1 MKVHWLVISSSL
13 LLILTTGCQEALTWA
28 GANLYQAQTKDPEFK
43 TAAQL
48 VLEGFDA
55 GPRIRV
61 GYLPSPT
68 LGTVFSGPDDLG
80 QHGYRPNLSERN
92 GIVYTCKAG
101 AIDIGH
107 ARKAADWTVFL
118 AAKTFKQIMKDETEF
133 SFRLYEPSRYYV
145 RLTYPDNWK
154 DSSRQD
160 RERIA
165 YEISAGLGRYMAFTA
180 VTWHEIITWFG
191 FKSKGLEPEY
201 DSAFTWEETFSN
213 LFGTH
218 IAALAFEDTEHTYNE
233 AVTLAFDHELRRLD
247 AQPAE
252 VSRRASESVKGPW
265 FTGDFYWIAMKKRN
279 FDLGLDDGFV
289 TPLLIPSVSECEG
302 AQAVPY
308 PVPGLEFVSE
318 YGFSVRFEIKPN
330 IWEAN
335 AILDIITPEG
345 DRRKKRVEPV
355 IHYPLIMTHIRKQ
368 AIKRY
373 GSD

>member
-1 MKVHWLVISSSL
+1 MKLRWLVICSSL

-28 GANLYQAQTKDPEFK
+28 GANLYQAQTKDPELK

-48 VLEGFDA
+48 VLEGLDA
-55 GPRIRV
+55 SPRIRV

-68 LGTVFSGPDDLG
+68 LGTVFSGPNDLG
-80 QHGYRPNLSERN
+80 RHGYRPNLSERN

-107 ARKAADWTVFL
+107 ARKATDWMVFL
-118 AAKTFKQIMKDETEF
+118 AAKTFKQIMKNETEF

-145 RLTYPDNWK
+145 RLTYPDNWM
-154 DSSRQD
+154 DFSRPE
-160 RERIA
+160 REKIA
-165 YEISAGLGRYMAFTA
+165 YQLSIGLGRYMAFTV

-201 DSAFTWEETFSN
+201 PSAFTWEETFSN

-218 IAALAFEDTEHTYNE
+218 IAALALEDTEHTYNE
-233 AVTLAFDHELRRLD
+233 AVTLAFDRELRRLE
-247 AQPAE
+247 AQPAA
-252 VSRRASESVKGPW
+252 VSRHASESVRGPW

-302 AQAVPY
+302 AQAEPY
-308 PVPGLEFVSE
+308 PVPELDFVSQ

-335 AILDIITPEG
+335 AILDIAYAGEQG
-345 DRRKKRVEPV
+345 RKKRIEPL
-355 IHYPLIMTHIRKQ
+355 IHYPPIMEHIRKE

>member
-1 MKVHWLVISSSL
+1 MKLRWLVIISL
-13 LLILTTGCQEALTWA
+13 LLLIFTSGCQEALTWA
-28 GANLYQAQTKDPEFK
+28 GANLYQARTKDPELK
-43 TAAQL
+43 TGAQL
-48 VLEGFDA
+48 ILDGLNA
-55 GPRIRV
+55 SPRIRV

-68 LGTVFSGPDDLG
+68 LGTVFSGPNDLG
-80 QHGYRPNLSERN
+80 QHGYCPNLSERN

-118 AAKTFKQIMKDETEF
+118 AAKTFKQIIKNDTEF

-145 RLTYPDNWK
+145 LVTYPDNWN
-154 DSSRQD
+154 DMSRQD

-165 YEISAGLGRYMAFTA
+165 YELSIGLGRYLAFTA

-201 DSAFTWEETFSN
+201 PSAFTWEETFSN

-218 IAALAFEDTEHTYNE
+218 IAALALEDTEHTYNE
-233 AVTLAFDHELRRLD
+233 AVTLAFDRELRRLD
-247 AQPAE
+247 VQSAG
-252 VSRRASESVKGPW
+252 VSRHASESVKGPW

-289 TPLLIPSVSECEG
+289 TPILIPSVSECKG
-302 AQAVPY
+302 AQAESF
-308 PVPGLEFVSE
+308 PVPGLDFVRE

-335 AILDIITPEG
+335 AILDIAYPEG
-345 DRRKKRVEPV
+345 HRRKKRVEPV
-355 IHYPLIMTHIRKQ
+355 IHYPLIMAHIRKE
-368 AIKRY
+368 AIERY
-373 GSD
+373 GFD

>member
-1 MKVHWLVISSSL
+1 MKLRWLVVISLL
-13 LLILTTGCQEALTWA
+13 LLILTSGCQEALTWV
-28 GANLYQAQTKDPEFK
+28 GASVYQAQTKDPDLK

-48 VLEGFDA
+48 VLEGLDA
-55 GPRIRV
+55 SPRIRV

-68 LGTVFSGPDDLG
+68 LGTVFSGPEELG

-118 AAKTFKQIMKDETEF
+118 AAKTFKQIMKNETEF

-154 DSSRQD
+154 DMSRQD
-160 RERIA
+160 REQVA
-165 YEISAGLGRYMAFTA
+165 YEVSVGIGQYITFTA

-201 DSAFTWEETFSN
+201 PSAFTWEETFSN

-218 IAALAFEDTEHTYNE
+218 VAALTLEDTEHTYNE
-233 AVTLAFDHELRRLD
+233 AVTLAFDRELRELQ
-247 AQPAE
+247 AQSGS
-252 VSRRASESVKGPW
+252 VSRRASESVRGPW

-279 FDLGLDDGFV
+279 LDLGLDDGFV
-289 TPLLIPSVSECEG
+289 TPFLIPSVSECQG
-302 AQAVPY
+302 AEALPY
-308 PVPGLEFVSE
+308 PVPNLEFVSE
-318 YGFSVRFEIKPN
+318 YGFSVQFEIKPN

-335 AILDIITPEG
+335 AILDIAYPQG
-345 DRRKKRVEPV
+345 HRRKKRVEPV
-355 IHYPLIMTHIRKQ
+355 IHYAPIMDYIRKET
-368 AIKRY
+368 IRRY